1 MMKLR
6 SQYLNYN
13 HSLLQ
18 AGNFKGIMKAGTD
31 VSQEMHLLVS
41 DASSEEFHFWGH
53 PFIFG
58 FYH

>member
-13 HSLLQ
+13 RRLLQ

-31 VSQEMHLLVS
+31 VSQEMNLLVS
-41 DASSEEFHFWGH
+41 DASSEE
-53 PFIFG
+53 
-58 FYH
+58 

>member
-18 AGNFKGIMKAGTD
+18 AGNFKGIVKAGTD
-31 VSQEMHLLVS
+31 VSQEMHLLGS
-41 DASSEEFHFWGH
+41 DASSEE
-53 PFIFG
+53 
-58 FYH
+58 